1 MVGARLVRLGV
12 SDKLLDDGKPI
23 GLLCMA
29 RERRGAVASL
39 RNAHSGRTAEIDLW
53 C

>member
-29 RERRGAVASL
+29 RERRGGCGLSTQ
-39 RNAHSGRTAEIDLW
+39 RS
-53 C
+53 